1 MIPMTK
7 SMVTCGFGGVVKRAC
22 EYLLLLTRRLKVP
35 YLQLHVE
42 CDRFDEHA
50 FVKETKERKPS
61 TWTKSNVQIIDFRR
75 SRILPTN
82 HHRVN

>member
-22 EYLLLLTRRLKVP
+22 EYLLLLTRGLEVP
-35 YLQLHVE
+35 YLQLYLE

-50 FVKETKERKPS
+50 FVKGTKERKPS
-61 TWTKSNVQIIDFRR
+61 T
-75 SRILPTN
+75 
-82 HHRVN
+82 